1 MKLKEWFEVKRQ
13 KRIARRQER
22 LARKMA
28 AESPEPVETKPLENE
43 EPESPECI
51 ERKLVNGEPELQP
64 LGADTEGIIQPE
76 SRFTEEYREFL
87 KRQEEARGTD
97 EIKREEF

>member
-22 LARKMA
+22 LTRKLA
-28 AESPEPVETKPLENE
+28 AESPELPKNELENE
-43 EPESPECI
+43 EPEAPECI

-64 LGADTEGIIQPE
+64 LGADTEGIVQPE
-76 SRFTEEYREFL
+76 SRFTDEYREFL
-87 KRQEEARGTD
+87 KQQEEARATA